1 MKDWKSDLLA
11 IKGLTPKQNE
21 VKPPETKISNNHVV
35 MTASSIKPIELE
47 RKILA
52 LIRRI
57 EALASSLSKV
67 EPYPLVKG
75 NSKKIN
81 QYQNEIKILKNEFAT
96 LSYKF
101 KPSLVS
107 GARVPNT
114 NALLI
119 KMKDELLQREA
130 HYQNQLLRE
139 QQLEHEK
146 KNNERQLKLDKERAE
161 AEKRN
166 QVKEQEQRELEN
178 KKQLLSKQAIAMIK
192 KYDIIKCDGCNY
204 GNVVVACD
212 KCFGTKRL
220 SKARKD
226 VITERFSCGNLKPN
240 CQFCGGLGVF
250 SKQKEGLTYE
260 CDACTNGK
268 QLESCKRCQGTGLY
282 VSIYDTGSRKKVF
295 ESLESNQG
303 LVEVIQKKLRK

>member
-11 IKGLTPKQNE
+11 IKELTPKQNE
-21 VKPPETKISNNHVV
+21 IKPPETKISNNHVV

-67 EPYPLVKG
+67 APYPLVKG
-75 NSKKIN
+75 NSKKIK
-81 QYQNEIKILKNEFAT
+81 QYQNEIKILKDEFAT

-119 KMKDELLQREA
+119 EMKDELLQREA
-130 HYQNQLLRE
+130 RYQNQLLRE

-146 KNNERQLKLDKERAE
+146 MNNERQLKLEKERAE

-166 QVKEQEQRELEN
+166 RVKEQKQKELEN
-178 KKQLLSKQAIAMIK
+178 KKELLSKKADALIK
-192 KYDIIKCDGCNY
+192 QCDIIKCDGCNY
-204 GNVVVACD
+204 GNIVVPCD

-220 SKARKD
+220 SHARKGI
-226 VITERFSCGNLKPN
+226 ITERFSCGNLKPN

-268 QLESCKRCQGTGLY
+268 QLESCKSCKGTGLY
-282 VSIYDTGSRKKVF
+282 ISMHGRRSKKKIA
-295 ESLESNQG
+295 ESLE
-303 LVEVIQKKLRK
+303 LTKDLIEVIQKKLGK